1 MNDELKIKNNNSD
14 LLHSLILKTHDMIFY
29 ISRAIFSIGILCAF
43 LSIGYE
49 VLVWIKTGEW
59 ANLRFYMLFSWLNID
74 PVSLVHG
81 IGWMGIR
88 KILLWCLELPLSVG
102 FVLVGAV
109 FGGLLSFPTA
119 GGRMYFEVEYPEPQT
134 YNQPLKG
141 SPIKGTLVSFRPI
154 GPPLLEQEER
164 FRIQKKNNKMR

>member
-1 MNDELKIKNNNSD
+1 MNDELKIKDNNSD

-29 ISRAIFSIGILCAF
+29 ISRAIFFIGILCAF

-74 PVSLVHG
+74 AVSLVHG
-81 IGWMGIR
+81 IGWISIR
-88 KILLWCLELPLSVG
+88 KILLWCLELPLSFG

-109 FGGLLSFPTA
+109 FSGLISLNQATGVSHAIPKSLRSGCRFHNRRSLHQRLE
-119 GGRMYFEVEYPEPQT
+119 GST
-134 YNQPLKG
+134 YSRTG
-141 SPIKGTLVSFRPI
+141 
-154 GPPLLEQEER
+154 
-164 FRIQKKNNKMR
+164 